1 MKQVTNI
8 FIFCILICIG
18 MVSCISVKPYREPV
32 TDTSDLFGEDVKE
45 DTASI
50 ATIPWYTYFN
60 DPYLNILIDAGLNNN
75 FDLQIALTR
84 IQQAEANLSMAR
96 AAYFP
101 TAALSATVQHNRFSE
116 PGSGDVL
123 RNHTNQFTLG
133 LVSTWE
139 LELWGKLSSHSRAN
153 YATLLASYSYRN
165 LVQTTMIANI
175 ANYYYSLLALDEQLR
190 ITRETLKLLQESSET
205 MQAMMEAGMLNG
217 AAVQQ
222 SLGLQY
228 ATEASI
234 PDLESQIRHTENALN
249 LLLGRKPGTVA
260 RSTIHNQSVPEEL
273 EYGLPM
279 QMLAQRPDV
288 RQAELN
294 FRTAFELTNVARAS
308 FYPSITLNSGSMV
321 GFSHNK
327 LSHFFRPENLIANI
341 IGGLTQPIFAQNQL
355 RGNLK
360 IAKAQ
365 QEEALLTFEQTVLSA
380 GSEVADILATFDA
393 ALKKAESRTHQIE
406 ALETA
411 VYFTGELLTAGEAN
425 YTEVLNAQQSL
436 LQAQLNQVND
446 KLEQLQAAV
455 NLYRAL
461 GGGAEPN

>member
-1 MKQVTNI
+1 MKQVINI
-8 FIFCILICIG
+8 FIFCILTG
-18 MVSCISVKPYREPV
+18 VSVSSCISVKSYREPV
-32 TDTSDLFGEDVKE
+32 ADTSDLFGEDMKE
-45 DTASI
+45 DTATV
-50 ATIPWYTYFN
+50 ANIPWYSYFD
-60 DPYLNILIDAGLNNN
+60 DPYLNILIDAGLTNNL
-75 FDLQIALTR
+75 DLQIALTR
-84 IQQAEANLSMAR
+84 IQQSEANLSMAR

-101 TAALSATVQHNRFSE
+101 TVTLSATVQHNRFSE

-123 RNHTNQFTLG
+123 RKHTNQFTLG

-139 LELWGKLSSHSRAN
+139 LELWGKLSSQSRAS
-153 YATLLASYSYRN
+153 YAALLSSYSYRN
-165 LVQTTMIANI
+165 LVQTTLIANI
-175 ANYYYSLLALDEQLR
+175 ANDYYTLLALDEQLR
-190 ITRETLKLLQESSET
+190 ITRETVKILRESSET

-234 PDLESQIRHTENALN
+234 PDLESQIRNTENALN
-249 LLLGRKPGTVA
+249 LLLGRKPGVIP
-260 RSTIHNQSVPEEL
+260 RSTIHDQRVPQEL
-273 EYGLPM
+273 KYGLPM
-279 QMLAQRPDV
+279 QMLARRPDV
-288 RQAELN
+288 QQAELN
-294 FRTAFELTNVARAS
+294 FRRAFELTNVARAS
-308 FYPSITLNSGSMV
+308 FYPSITLGSGSMV
-321 GFSHNK
+321 GYSHNK

-341 IGGLTQPIFAQNQL
+341 IGGLTQPIFAHNQL

-380 GSEVADILATFDA
+380 GSEISNILAGFEATW
-393 ALKKAESRTHQIE
+393 KKTESRTHQIE

-411 VYFTGELLTAGEAN
+411 VYFTGELLNAGEAN

-446 KLEQLQAAV
+446 KLQQLQAAV

-461 GGGAEPN
+461 GGGIE